1 MSSFLDGM
9 IFNIPAGID
18 FQMDCS
24 VSVRVDVGDDI
35 LKLREFYGSRLFSFD
50 VDHRSLLNEEFV
62 LKLMGTRVR
71 IHTGDSMLSELGEII
86 DGLVSMKPVCVVR
99 PDANLVR
106 TLNFLTSLSIR
117 VHIDSSASVGEQD
130 SLAGALDFYLHNPLL
145 TVPIQ
150 PFHTLLCTITC
161 GHGFSFWEIES
172 EKVGTNFYVSDQG
185 EISLSQRWS
194 AEGLNYGTLD
204 DSWDR
209 VTSSDLFKRLSS
221 FKRELFRIRSPCIY
235 CAYLDLCG
243 GFFRAI
249 DAEWPCES
257 WQDIFYILRRDFR
270 RAKELLREIDRI
282 SDIGSV
288 NK

>member
-1 MSSFLDGM
+1 MSSFLGGT

-18 FQMDCS
+18 FQMDRS
-24 VSVRVDVGDDI
+24 VSVRVGVGDDI

-50 VDHRSLLNEEFV
+50 VDHRSLLDEEFV

-71 IHTGDSMLSELGEII
+71 IHTGYSMLSELGEVVG
-86 DGLVSMKPVCVVR
+86 GLVRMKPVCVVR
-99 PDANLVR
+99 PDVNLVR

-117 VHIDSSASVGEQD
+117 VHIDSSASVEEQD

-150 PFHTLLCTITC
+150 PFHSLLCTITR
-161 GHGFSFWEIES
+161 GHGFSLWEIES

-194 AEGLNYGTLD
+194 AKGLNYGTLD

-209 VTSSDLFKRLSS
+209 IISSGLFKRLSS
-221 FKRELFRIRSPCIY
+221 FKRELFSTRSPCIY
-235 CAYLDLCG
+235 CAYLDLCA

-249 DAEWPCES
+249 DDEWPCES
-257 WQDIFYILRRDFR
+257 WQDIFYILRHDFR

-288 NK
+288 SK